1 MDVILNLERNWQPL
15 VTRKERGAET
25 ALPKGM
31 GAVAVVFV
39 GRERWDSLASSG
51 KSGLRT
57 DISSFAVI
65 LRKLAAVGDEEG
77 EGS

>member
-1 MDVILNLERNWQPL
+1 M

-25 ALPKGM
+25 ALHNVAKGM

-51 KSGLRT
+51 KSGLRRN
-57 DISSFAVI
+57 ISSFAVI
-65 LRKLAAVGDEEG
+65 LRKLAAVGVASGVCRRECG
-77 EGS
+77 G